1 MKRITPVN
9 HTGAV
14 KISTAIISHSKSV
27 IISLLS
33 PQFLDRNQFYHRLRH
48 DVGLVRHTDCRH
60 QALDRPNTI
69 DYQ

>member
-1 MKRITPVN
+1 MKRTTPVN

-33 PQFLDRNQFYHRLRH
+33 PQFLDHSLFYHRLRH
-48 DVGLVRHTDCRH
+48 NVGLVRHSDYRH
-60 QALDRPNTI
+60 QGLDRPNTI